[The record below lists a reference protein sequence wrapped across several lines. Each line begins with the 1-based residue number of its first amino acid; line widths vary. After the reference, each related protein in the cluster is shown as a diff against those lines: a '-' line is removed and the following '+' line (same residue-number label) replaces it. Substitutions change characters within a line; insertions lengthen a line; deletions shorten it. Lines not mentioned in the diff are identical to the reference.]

1 MLLFHNIYAIIN
13 IYIRKE
19 LIAMFKRLK
28 CFLFYRG
35 MRLFGRLI
43 KDTAAKEEFYEFC
56 SELWA
61 EDGLF

>member
-1 MLLFHNIYAIIN
+1 
-13 IYIRKE
+13 
-19 LIAMFKRLK
+19 MFKRLK